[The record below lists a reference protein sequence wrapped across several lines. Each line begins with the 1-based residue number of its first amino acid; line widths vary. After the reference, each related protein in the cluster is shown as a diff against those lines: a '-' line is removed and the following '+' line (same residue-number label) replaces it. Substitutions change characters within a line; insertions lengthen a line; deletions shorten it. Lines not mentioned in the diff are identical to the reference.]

1 MKKIFTTITMAL
13 CLMAF
18 SFSASAQTQQVSA
31 AQKKEIQEKVLPVV
45 FEQIKQKT
53 GIDILG
59 WAQPQ
64 LTSDFV
70 ESLPG
75 FNAQS
80 GLRSTEKTPYHV
92 KPDSISI
99 NVTALAPDFAQL
111 MPAVKISFDNYQEV
125 DFPFEIGNRP
135 TKIAMPYLIKVTSNS
150 PILPNVAEIKIISKT
165 DTKQNLM
172 AFDMTISMLG
182 EEKVYPLLGF
192 IFSQNQETYAL
203 EANLKI
209 GEGLRKIWEL
219 IGAMAKLPALPELD
233 YVVSIDIAGM
243 MMTGELP
250 LSLYGIPEVAPAEA
264 AAPTQ
269 RIPMGDA
276 HVALDFSGAMPVKY
290 IGITSY
296 KDAQASAWSK
306 LWFDMKQ
313 ANEQDLVL
321 TIDNYKFKDET
332 KADSTFDKSII
343 LTMSDYTKG
352 LKATNPEAA
361 AQSVVNRV
369 VSLLADNAEVAPYQ
383 LSIEVAMDEAKTM
396 KAKVID
402 IDVKPS
408 LTADE
413 AAATINILSYNAD
426 GTVKSEMNVIAT
438 ADLKKD
444 LIRVDVI
451 QGSDVQV
458 APVASAYFASNIGG
472 VITSNDAILVEEL
485 KVNFVDGGMYI
496 ANSGKADYRIVG
508 MNGAMVASG
517 RLLGD
522 NAYVSTASLTKG
534 IYVLVVTENG
544 VSRSIKFIR

>member
-1 MKKIFTTITMAL
+1 
-13 CLMAF
+13 
-18 SFSASAQTQQVSA
+18 
-31 AQKKEIQEKVLPVV
+31 
-45 FEQIKQKT
+45 
-53 GIDILG
+53 
-59 WAQPQ
+59 
-64 LTSDFV
+64 
-70 ESLPG
+70 
-75 FNAQS
+75 
-80 GLRSTEKTPYHV
+80 
-92 KPDSISI
+92 
-99 NVTALAPDFAQL
+99 
-111 MPAVKISFDNYQEV
+111 
-125 DFPFEIGNRP
+125 
-135 TKIAMPYLIKVTSNS
+135 
-150 PILPNVAEIKIISKT
+150 
-165 DTKQNLM
+165 
-172 AFDMTISMLG
+172 
-182 EEKVYPLLGF
+182 
-192 IFSQNQETYAL
+192 
-203 EANLKI
+203 
-209 GEGLRKIWEL
+209 
-219 IGAMAKLPALPELD
+219 
-233 YVVSIDIAGM
+233 
-243 MMTGELP
+243 
-250 LSLYGIPEVAPAEA
+250 
-264 AAPTQ
+264 
-269 RIPMGDA
+269 
-276 HVALDFSGAMPVKY
+276 
-290 IGITSY
+290 
-296 KDAQASAWSK
+296 
-306 LWFDMKQ
+306 
-313 ANEQDLVL
+313 
-321 TIDNYKFKDET
+321 
-332 KADSTFDKSII
+332 
-343 LTMSDYTKG
+343 MSDYTKG

-402 IDVKPS
+402 VDVIPS

-472 VITSNDAILVEEL
+472 VITSNDAIQVEEL